1 MTKLP
6 DVTLMSQIARATIL
20 WISLMTAGV
29 ACPAAPDTEQPVV
42 EMRGDRTLIYPQR
55 MELSGEET
63 LMDILDMYPDLMAA
77 GFDDLLQGG
86 SPFDGWQLRIDNVA
100 VSGDLRLQLTQ
111 IKARLVS
118 KVQICDNAGVAKG
131 RNGDGR
137 VIDINLLKAEK
148 GAHGQVSMQGGTDHL
163 LAPSAQLRYGS
174 QHTDLWGTVDYTH
187 SDLRGTVNNAE
198 RLHLQMTSRLSPR
211 DRLLSYVTQSS
222 AVSDAGTDGTSQHNR
237 NESFMA
243 RFRWFHTFNDAGTEL
258 LTLLSW
264 QHKTSPSD
272 VMNVSDQACR
282 RLKQRSNIPM
292 VMLELNT
299 PLPVKGLSMMLGYE
313 GDFDLQRYGISQS
326 PLEDGSAFD
335 EESTFHVINND
346 IYMQLNYLVGPLRLT
361 AGSRVMFYHYQQKD
375 YGNDWSKNDT
385 RYHFQA
391 SAICR
396 LPGGHQLQAAY
407 YRKFR
412 HPSALGLFPAAWPNA
427 AGKLT
432 AGNPLLEETKID
444 QYKLA
449 YNYGTRRFNAS
460 LTGSIYHT
468 DKSDDYWTI
477 GGAAYTRFGILAL
490 TGGFDVCRLSMN
502 GTPSTTFA
510 DVRLVP
516 VVSLSGGW
524 QASARLVWFS
534 ANAPRRAMMDNT
546 AFYGS
551 LQANKQIFDHWD
563 FHLQWHDMFYSKLSA
578 LLAGV
583 AWRF

>member
-1 MTKLP
+1 MTLR
-6 DVTLMSQIARATIL
+6 VTIL
-20 WISLMTAGV
+20 WILLLAAGV
-29 ACPAAPDTEQPVV
+29 ACTATPDTEQPVV
-42 EMRGDRTLIYPQR
+42 EMRGDRTIIYPQR

-63 LMDILDMYPDLMAA
+63 LMDILDMYPDLLAA

-86 SPFDGWQLRIDNVA
+86 NPFDGWQLRIDNVA

-111 IKARLVS
+111 MKARLVS
-118 KVQICDNAGVAKG
+118 KVQVCDNAGVAKG

-137 VIDINLLKAEK
+137 VIDINLLKAEE
-148 GAHGQVSMQGGTDHL
+148 GAHGQVSMQGGSDRL

-187 SDLRGTVNNAE
+187 SDLLGTVDNAE
-198 RLHLQMTSRLSPR
+198 HLHLQMTSRLSPR

-222 AVSDAGTDGTSQHNR
+222 SVSDTDTDGNSLHDR

-243 RFRWFHTFNDAGTEL
+243 RFRWFHTFNGAGTEL

-264 QHKTSPSD
+264 HHNTSPG
-272 VMNVSDQACR
+272 NVTNVPEQTYC
-282 RLKQRSNIPM
+282 RLKHRSNTPM

-299 PLPVKGLSMMLGYE
+299 PLPVRGLSMMLGYE
-313 GDFDLQRYGISQS
+313 GDFDIQRHGVSQR
-326 PLEDGSAFD
+326 LLKDGSAFD
-335 EESTFHVINND
+335 EESNFHVINND
-346 IYMQLNYLVGPLRLT
+346 LYLQLNYLVGPLRLT
-361 AGSRVMFYHYQQKD
+361 AGSRVMFYHYRQKG
-375 YGNDWSKNDT
+375 YGNDWTKNDT
-385 RYHFQA
+385 RHHFQA

-407 YRKFR
+407 FRKFR
-412 HPSALGLFPAAWPNA
+412 NPSIMWLFPAARPTA
-427 AGKLT
+427 TEHLT
-432 AGNPLLEETKID
+432 ADSPLLEETKID

-449 YNYGTRRFNAS
+449 YNYGTRRFNTS

-468 DKSDDYWTI
+468 DKSDDNWTI
-477 GGAAYTRFGILAL
+477 GGAAYARFGVLAL
-490 TGGFDVCRLSMN
+490 TGGFNVCHLSMK

-516 VVSLSGGW
+516 VVSLPGGW
-524 QASARLVWFS
+524 QASARLVWYS
-534 ANAPRRAMMDNT
+534 AEAPRRDFMDNT

-551 LQANKQIFDHWD
+551 LQANKQVLDHWD
-563 FHLQWHDMFYSKLSA
+563 FHLQWHDMFYSKFSA